1 MGLSVTIAHLEETT
15 ITAYSAGAE
24 MIVLTTITT
33 YIITTTGH
41 LETTT
46 ITDQIEYLAI
56 AQAVQEQPLQ
66 MGIEFLEAQ
75 EVVTTSLLQTAP
87 LSVPITT
94 ATVLSVTRVF
104 LVVLSA
110 VAILVVHSVATI
122 LLAVHSA
129 EATVLPAVLSE
140 EAIPL
145 TPTMEVTEVFSA
157 VTDKEIYL

>member
-33 YIITTTGH
+33 YIITTGH